1 MGFAEISRD
10 EKFARKDE
18 NTLYVPK
25 DGRESDSVLTSIY
38 ETYLKTKSARETNDM
53 YKYILE
59 LKDDGYYYRDN
70 RIENIV
76 FLCDNFEC
84 GTATIR
90 MLKAYLN
97 IDVMGERVDEKRKVE
112 QVRASRQ
119 KYYLREAD
127 SCDGEDDLSVAQ
139 EHLNEVP
146 LEAVIEKNACT
157 IEVHGYYGTERG
169 KGVIE
174 DFLKKHLI
182 KPAVVTYEWEITK
195 HASQII
201 DEVKIIWPRS
211 NPSDNVYTVVRE
223 FNMPKMN
230 VFPKEMLKDPGKAI
244 CMFVK
249 KDEIRKC

>member
-1 MGFAEISRD
+1 MSRD

-97 IDVMGERVDEKRKVE
+97 IDV
-112 QVRASRQ
+112 
-119 KYYLREAD
+119 
-127 SCDGEDDLSVAQ
+127 
-139 EHLNEVP
+139 
-146 LEAVIEKNACT
+146 I
-157 IEVHGYYGTERG
+157 G
-169 KGVIE
+169 KQ
-174 DFLKKHLI
+174 LI
-182 KPAVVTYEWEITK
+182 KKKGRTGKSKPTEIL
-195 HASQII
+195 SQ
-201 DEVKIIWPRS
+201 RS
-211 NPSDNVYTVVRE
+211 
-223 FNMPKMN
+223 
-230 VFPKEMLKDPGKAI
+230 
-244 CMFVK
+244 
-249 KDEIRKC
+249 